1 MLWETFRGV
10 GNPIESM
17 AFSLDCFLIKIT
29 DISIIYFR
37 VIWGFLMAGIY
48 IFLFFFFH
56 LLLSTIKKKKLNI
69 TFITTTLVYIYI
81 YLSPN
86 LVSGLIALISYR
98 KIFDEKW
105 IAANVAYLYDT
116 TNHEKWL
123 FFFVDSTF
131 LTVSI
136 LLPFVF
142 WFILFNHRNKLN
154 TTKARKVWGYL
165 YNEYKL

>member
-1 MLWETFRGV
+1 
-10 GNPIESM
+10 
-17 AFSLDCFLIKIT
+17 
-29 DISIIYFR
+29 
-37 VIWGFLMAGIY
+37 MAGLY

-98 KIFDEKW
+98 TISDKKW
-105 IAANVAYLYDT
+105 ITANVAYLYET
-116 TNHEKWL
+116 LNHEKWL
-123 FFFVDSTF
+123 IFFVTPAFF
-131 LTVSI
+131 LVSL
-136 LLPFVF
+136 LLPFFF

-154 TTKARKVWGYL
+154 TTKVRKVWGYL